1 MTRRTREKSP
11 SNASPS
17 TERAGDAFAV
27 VWKAQHENTG
37 DDRED
42 AEEEATTRDVARG
55 GRARGD
61 EGRALVVDG
70 GHDEG
75 RRGATE
81 GDAGLG
87 SGGWLGGGC
96 LLSVESMCKESDM
109 CIKMSWECLFI
120 HE

>member
-55 GRARGD
+55 GGARGD

-70 GHDEG
+70 SHDE
-75 RRGATE
+75 RRRRATA
-81 GDAGLG
+81 GDAGIRVAG
-87 SGGWLGGGC
+87 MMVVGWRVFTG
-96 LLSVESMCKESDM
+96 SVESVYV
-109 CIKMSWECLFI
+109 
-120 HE
+120 